1 MGEARATG
9 EDRRTGAPTF
19 TLTEGLDV
27 EVIVPVGEDHLL
39 LSGLV
44 VQLTDTTVILDME
57 DGPSALTVAM
67 SRRCVLVWGPEGDER
82 CALVRNGRRVD
93 DVRTPTTIELVLEDV
108 QPLAGL
114 TARG

>member
-1 MGEARATG
+1 MGEAPSTG
-9 EDRRTGAPTF
+9 QERRTRAPSF

-39 LSGLV
+39 LSGSV
-44 VQLTDTTVILDME
+44 VQLTDTTVTLDME

-67 SRRCVLVWGPEGDER
+67 TRRCVLVWGPEGDER

-114 TARG
+114 TSQG